1 MYDILNISDKYKVLY
16 FNDEVKDSFMNMFLI
31 GLDNSYLDIDMET
44 LNNSSKYYR
53 ERLNKKFMNKFNKN
67 FNLNNNRHLSYLSE
81 VCGVDI
87 SIQNGDKMRETPRNN
102 KKMLYFIKNDT
113 GYGLVLKNNK
123 KSYKTELLNTELPAL
138 EKLSIGGGDNT
149 LLSGGNGLKRR
160 RNNDNSQNTNRPI
173 KKFEKK

>member
-1 MYDILNISDKYKVLY
+1 MYDILNISDKYKILY

-87 SIQNGDKMRETPRNN
+87 SIQNGNKKRETPRNN

-123 KSYKTELLNTELPAL
+123 KSYNTELLNTELPAL
-138 EKLSIGGGDNT
+138 EKLSIGGG
-149 LLSGGNGLKRR
+149 
-160 RNNDNSQNTNRPI
+160 
-173 KKFEKK
+173 